1 MKGCQLQHLQSQAV
15 PQHISAMKKASFIKF
30 GVGFWNSKLVFIQGH
45 PTTVFSEISVRRS
58 KNCLEFSIAWGRLK
72 ISR

>member
-1 MKGCQLQHLQSQAV
+1 MSILLQHLQSQAV
-15 PQHISAMKKASFIKF
+15 PQHISAMRKASFIKF
-30 GVGFWNSKLVFIQGH
+30 GVGFWNNKLAFIQGH